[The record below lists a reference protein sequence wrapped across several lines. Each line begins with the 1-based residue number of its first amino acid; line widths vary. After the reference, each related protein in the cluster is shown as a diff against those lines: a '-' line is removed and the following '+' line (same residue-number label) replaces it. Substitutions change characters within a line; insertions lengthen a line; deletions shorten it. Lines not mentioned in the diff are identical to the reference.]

1 MLSRILG
8 LTLLLNVPSYSRASV
23 SCAEVFLSGSSKEL
37 LMQKILG
44 KLDQKTQSLS
54 TKTGEDFFQFRRLK
68 DFKIP
73 NVQISHALFY
83 PDEQLMLI
91 EIDTHGKK
99 ALKNLNGSQFKD
111 HEVALVDLRSGHI
124 VSLSSQFRNMDE
136 IDASTFE
143 NSGIVQPRLNSKN
156 QLVSQL
162 LIEPKKKMS
171 QHADLRNMLPYQTPL
186 IGALNIEQFRMARS
200 AFPLRDRLINQDTF
214 LMIPEKNPADL
225 TQLQNLDPSIK
236 TINSF
241 QVALGVFDHSSPHN
255 FYRAVPQRKLEK
267 SQNLFLYPREEDIQ
281 NYTLNSRFF
290 AGMVK
295 EDQLKVRIWSSHN
308 GKILKDLPAEVLGH
322 FEPDQALSFYSS
334 HEGRL
339 FVIRSNDT
347 ILILNGETF
356 EIQDVRQTPNHF
368 LNQIV
373 FSNSEN
379 SIAFQDKFHVFV
391 WHTGDQNHSSSNH
404 MKTRVDLF
412 STNGVSQWISLPS
425 DTVVLMLPIFP
436 HLSQTNNNDP
446 TEMTREKLEEQ
457 LGLRPSAHRW
467 RAYKAGGQNEW
478 NPLIEL
484 ANPTDKPAKHFTS
497 MLPAD
502 FPATAQSAGNNT
514 FFSFSNH
521 SDGLDQFVLI
531 KVWTKTIET
540 TFSN

>member
-1 MLSRILG
+1 MDFSEAERGQAARAIALAAAGSNHAARIA
-8 LTLLLNVPSYSRASV
+8 LL
-23 SCAEVFLSGSSKEL
+23 
-37 LMQKILG
+37 
-44 KLDQKTQSLS
+44 D
-54 TKTGEDFFQFRRLK
+54 
-68 DFKIP
+68 
-73 NVQISHALFY
+73 
-83 PDEQLMLI
+83 
-91 EIDTHGKK
+91 
-99 ALKNLNGSQFKD
+99 
-111 HEVALVDLRSGHI
+111 
-124 VSLSSQFRNMDE
+124 
-136 IDASTFE
+136 
-143 NSGIVQPRLNSKN
+143 
-156 QLVSQL
+156 
-162 LIEPKKKMS
+162 
-171 QHADLRNMLPYQTPL
+171 
-186 IGALNIEQFRMARS
+186 
-200 AFPLRDRLINQDTF
+200 
-214 LMIPEKNPADL
+214 
-225 TQLQNLDPSIK
+225 
-236 TINSF
+236 
-241 QVALGVFDHSSPHN
+241 
-255 FYRAVPQRKLEK
+255 AVPPAAVDVDVQRYQL
-267 SQNLFLYPREEDIQ
+267 REGIA
-281 NYTLNSRFF
+281 RF
-290 AGMVK
+290 GVK
-295 EDQLKVRIWSSHN
+295 PI
-308 GKILKDLPAEVLGH
+308 VL
-322 FEPDQALSFYSS
+322 A
-334 HEGRL
+334 
-339 FVIRSNDT
+339 
-347 ILILNGETF
+347 
-356 EIQDVRQTPNHF
+356 PNHF

-497 MLPAD
+497 ILPAD
-502 FPATAQSAGNNT
+502 FPSTAQSAGNNT